1 LQIDRKL
8 NLVIPL
14 RREDAGI
21 TIYVHSMPISRVI
34 FEENF
39 LLISRAFSMMHAAG
53 LGQFAGPRVAAMII
67 KRVAVEL
74 GTWEGDGGVGNALM
88 NEIRRL
94 TNVIVPIEGQGWQT
108 KPFQDAISAGF
119 LSEDEVSEV
128 ENAICFFTL
137 ASVMHLRRQV
147 AGILALGEDLWETST
162 TLLNV
167 TEYKNSLLTTKPE
180 DNSGEKLIPAELSH
194 PH

>member
-1 LQIDRKL
+1 LQIDRRL

-21 TIYVHSMPISRVI
+21 TIYVHSMPISRTV

-67 KRVAVEL
+67 KRVATEL
-74 GTWEGDGGVGNALM
+74 GVWEGDGGVGNTLM
-88 NEIRRL
+88 NEIHRL

-108 KPFQDAISAGF
+108 RPLEDAVRQGL
-119 LSEDEVSEV
+119 LSEDEQSEV
-128 ENAICFFTL
+128 DNAICFFTL

-147 AGILALGEDLWETST
+147 AGILALGADLWETST

-167 TEYKNSLLTTKPE
+167 TEYKNSLPTTKPE
-180 DNSGEKLIPAELSH
+180 DNSGENLIPAGSSH